1 MQCLGIN
8 NKIVYFHRQGKQ
20 VFLLFTKIS
29 TFKFVWIFFSLP
41 LPPQRFSPGVPGAA
55 LWGTTSRHHQA
66 QQCSL
71 AEQPAL
77 THTQLGSGFCATSS
91 RQILP
96 GSSSR
101 RDRNEFETAVG
112 LHALGWNQNVPF
124 GCRRMRRAPCQPNKY
139 FLSQSGKLVFGKSK
153 HKGFQPPSF
162 LSAAEM
168 RKDLH
173 SSVR

>member
-1 MQCLGIN
+1 MKQRMGWNTSLAKHLRNSVCPTSNRKQHTETPRTWGYRTPPPISRTQCLGIN

-20 VFLLFTKIS
+20 VFLFFTKIS
-29 TFKFVWIFFSLP
+29 TFKFVWIFFSP
-41 LPPQRFSPGVPGAA
+41 RPQRFSPGVPGAA

-96 GSSSR
+96 GNSSR

-112 LHALGWNQNVPF
+112 LHALGWN
-124 GCRRMRRAPCQPNKY
+124 
-139 FLSQSGKLVFGKSK
+139 
-153 HKGFQPPSF
+153 
-162 LSAAEM
+162 
-168 RKDLH
+168 
-173 SSVR
+173 